1 MKPEDFARQF
11 RDAVVQQNAA
21 IYKDLFTS
29 TPINSASDP
38 YWKRALALHAAL
50 TPEQRAV
57 LFEIMRQTMVDTVS
71 NVFAILDGVS
81 SLDGCKE
88 DFVLASKTD
97 PQKINGNLQDL
108 FLEIEERDRS

>member
-1 MKPEDFARQF
+1 MKPQDFASQLRE
-11 RDAVVQQNAA
+11 AVVQQNSA
-21 IYKDLFTS
+21 IYKDLFAS
-29 TPINSASDP
+29 TPIKSASDP

-81 SLDGCKE
+81 SLDGSKE
-88 DFVLASKTD
+88 DFVLTSKTG
-97 PQKINGNLQDL
+97 PQKINGSLQDL

>member
-1 MKPEDFARQF
+1 MKPEDFATQL
-11 RDAVVQQNAA
+11 RDAVVQQNAT
-21 IYKDLFTS
+21 IYKDLFAS
-29 TPINSASDP
+29 TPIDSASDP

-81 SLDGCKE
+81 SLDGSRE
-88 DFVLASKTD
+88 SFVLNSKTD

-108 FLEIEERDRS
+108 FLEIEERERS

>member
-1 MKPEDFARQF
+1 MKPENFAAQLRI
-11 RDAVVQQNAA
+11 AVIEQNTA
-21 IYKDLFTS
+21 IYKDLFASTS
-29 TPINSASDP
+29 KDSASDP
-38 YWKRALALHAAL
+38 YWKRALGLHAAL

-81 SLDGCKE
+81 SMDGSKE